1 MSAPPAR
8 VAVAGAL
15 GRMGQ
20 VVAAIVEA
28 RPNTALAGRFDRPDA
43 SPAPGVVS
51 QDEAIAAA
59 DVVIDFT
66 TGAASAALALHCAE
80 RGGPA
85 LVIGSTGLTAAEERV
100 IKAASR
106 RIAIVKSGNFS
117 LGVNMLMGLVRQAAA
132 ALPASQYDI
141 EIFEAH
147 HRRKIDAP
155 SGTALMLGEA
165 AAAGRG
171 VDLFKVQTKARDGIT
186 GARVEGQI
194 GFSVM
199 RGGGIV
205 GEHSVSFAAEDEVLT
220 LSHSAIDRSLFAR
233 GAVEAAVW
241 AAGRAPGLYHMQD
254 VLGFTASSTDG

>member
-1 MSAPPAR
+1 MTVAR
-8 VAVAGAL
+8 TPVRIAVAGAL

-28 RPNTALAGRFDRPDA
+28 RPDLTLAARFDHAGSEGQHDLVTQAEALA
-43 SPAPGVVS
+43 S
-51 QDEAIAAA
+51 A
-59 DVVIDFT
+59 DIVIDFT
-66 TGAASAALALHCAE
+66 TGAASAAFALQCAE
-80 RGGPA
+80 QGGPA
-85 LVIGSTGLTAAEERV
+85 LVIGSTGLSAAEDRV
-100 IKAASR
+100 VRAAAR
-106 RIAIVKSGNFS
+106 RIAIVKCGNFS
-117 LGVNMLMGLVRQAAA
+117 LGVNMLIGLVRQAAA

-165 AAAGRG
+165 AATGRG

-186 GARVEGQI
+186 GARLEGQI

-199 RGGGIV
+199 RGGGVV
-205 GEHSVSFAAEDEVLT
+205 GEHSVSFMAEDEILT

-241 AAGRAPGLYHMQD
+241 AAGRAPGLYDMQD
-254 VLGFTASSTDG
+254 VLGFRKAE